1 MIQRTIENRIE
12 DKFFKKKSIILYG
25 ARQVGKTTLLESIV
39 NKRNE
44 KVMWLNCDE
53 PDVRK
58 ILTDVTS
65 TRIKSIIG
73 NSSIV
78 VIDEAQRIENI
89 GLVIKLFV
97 DNLKNIQV
105 VATGSSSLEL
115 ADKIS
120 EPLTGRK
127 YLFTLYPLS
136 FREMADST
144 SLSEEKR
151 MLEHRL
157 VYGYYPEVVTNPGE
171 EEERLLLLADSYL
184 YKDILTMELIKK
196 PVLIDKL
203 LRMLALQVGSEVSY
217 KEIGT
222 AIGADNETVEKYID
236 LLEKSFVI
244 FRLNSFSRNKRNEI
258 KKGKKIYF
266 YDNGIRNSIIRNFNP
281 ISLRTDKGA
290 LFENFLISERM
301 KKISYTG
308 SNATPYFWRTVQQQ
322 EIDYVE
328 EDANRLDAFEFKWK
342 SGSKARQPGTFMKA
356 YPGSSFR
363 DVTSSDFEDFVM

>member
-1 MIQRTIENRIE
+1 MIDRIIESRI
-12 DKFFKKKSIILYG
+12 KGKLFKGKSIIVYG
-25 ARQVGKTTLLESIV
+25 ARQVGKTTLISKV
-39 NKRNE
+39 TDNRNSNTL
-44 KVMWLNCDE
+44 WLNCDE

-58 ILTDVTS
+58 MLTDATS
-65 TRIKSIIG
+65 TRLRSIAG
-73 NSSIV
+73 KSSIV

-97 DNLKNIQV
+97 DNLKNIQII
-105 VATGSSSLEL
+105 ATGSSSLEL
-115 ADKIS
+115 SNRVS

-127 YLFTLYPLS
+127 YLFTLFPLS
-136 FREMADST
+136 FREMAERTD
-144 SLSEEKR
+144 LLEERR

-157 VYGYYPEVVTNPGE
+157 VYGYYPEIVTNPGE

-217 KEIGT
+217 KEIGS

-236 LLEKSFVI
+236 LLEKSFVV

-258 KKGKKIYF
+258 RKGKKIYF

-281 ISLRTDKGA
+281 VNSRTDKGA
-290 LFENFLISERM
+290 MFENFLIGERM
-301 KKISYTG
+301 KKISYSG
-308 SNATPYFWRTVQQQ
+308 MKVLPYFWRTSQQQ
-322 EIDYVE
+322 EVDYIE
-328 EDANRLDAFEFKWK
+328 ENGNNMTAFEFKWK
-342 SGSKARQPGTFMKA
+342 RSGHTKLPLAFSRA
-356 YPGSSFR
+356 YPESLFTV
-363 DVTSSDFEDFVM
+363 VTASDFEEFVM

>member
-1 MIQRTIENRIE
+1 MIQRTIESRIA
-12 DKFFKKKSIILYG
+12 DRFFKKKSIIVYG

-39 NKRNE
+39 RNRNE

-73 NSSIV
+73 NSTVV

-97 DNLKNIQV
+97 DNLKNVQV

-144 SLSEEKR
+144 SLTEEMR

-171 EEERLLLLADSYL
+171 EDERLLLLADSYL

-281 ISLRTDKGA
+281 ISFRTDKGA

-328 EDANRLDAFEFKWK
+328 EDVNKLDAFEFKWK
-342 SGSKARQPGTFMKA
+342 AGSTARKPGTFMKA

-363 DVTSSDFEDFVM
+363 VVTSSDFHEFVM